1 MQQNGDF
8 VPRQPRLDLDEYFPY
23 LINRVGVALA
33 VGFGEHPLRRRKLSI
48 AMWRVMVALSSN
60 GDQRQVDLGKMTS
73 IDASTL
79 SRLVTRL
86 IRIGYVARIRSQTS
100 NREVAVKLT
109 PAGRKVMAQLVPIAR
124 RLEAVAIAG
133 LSRRDL
139 GVVKRALRRMYRNL
153 ARFSGLR

>member
-1 MQQNGDF
+1 

-33 VGFGEHPLRRRKLSI
+33 TGFGEHPLRRRKLSI
-48 AMWRVMVALSSN
+48 AMWRVMAALSSN

-86 IRIGYVARIRSQTS
+86 IQIGYVVRIRSRTS

-109 PAGRKVMAQLVPIAR
+109 PAGRRLMGELVPIAR
-124 RLEAVAIAG
+124 RLESVALAG
-133 LSRRDL
+133 ISQRDL
-139 GVVKRALRRMYRNL
+139 RVVKRALRRMHRNL
-153 ARFSGLR
+153 GRLPGSR